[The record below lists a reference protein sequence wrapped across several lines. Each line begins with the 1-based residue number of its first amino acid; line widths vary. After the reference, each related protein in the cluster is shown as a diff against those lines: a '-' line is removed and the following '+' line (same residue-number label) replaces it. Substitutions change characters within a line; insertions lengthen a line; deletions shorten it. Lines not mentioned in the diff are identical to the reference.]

1 MHPDTQNDNPF
12 PGRLAG
18 GLAMIVGP
26 LLVLTGTLLRS
37 PYPFFFPD
45 QLAAAGERPGL
56 MVAAYSCFLAG
67 TVLLWPAVVALAGMI
82 GRTRPVLAR
91 WAGCLVVFGLFERT
105 FHAGVDHLAFQL
117 VTHRGVATATAVVA
131 ESYSGFHV
139 FHYLSF
145 TIMFG
150 WYVLAF
156 AAWRSGVL
164 GRVRSVA
171 LALMGLLP
179 LGVLKGT
186 EIVSIVGTVGLCV
199 ALVPAGWALLA
210 AAPRPS
216 RRAVQWSLIAVPAVA
231 GLCLL
236 SSLG

>member
-1 MHPDTQNDNPF
+1 MNIF
-12 PGRLAG
+12 PGRLVG
-18 GLAMIVGP
+18 SLAMIVGP
-26 LLVLTGTLLRS
+26 LLLLTGTLLRA

-45 QLAAAGERPGL
+45 QLAAAGARPEL

-67 TVLLWPAVVALAGMI
+67 TVLMWPAVVALAGMI
-82 GRTRPVLAR
+82 GSTRPVLAR

-117 VTHRGVATATAVVA
+117 VAHRGVATATEIVA
-131 ESYSGFHV
+131 ESYTGFHL

-150 WYVLAF
+150 WFVLAF

-164 GRVRSVA
+164 GPVRAVA

-186 EIVSIVGTVGLCV
+186 EVVSIIGTVGLCI
-199 ALVPAGWALLA
+199 ALVPVGWQLLA
-210 AAPRPS
+210 SGPRPS
-216 RRAVQWSLIAVPAVA
+216 RRAVRWSLVAVPALA
-231 GLCLL
+231 ALCLV
-236 SSLG
+236 SALG